1 MSRLEANLTE
11 HEHIYIFFFADVQGS
26 DVTSRDYKNVI
37 VSLKEGALEKEKV
50 NSILSLLYVH
60 GICTWYIAP
69 LHFSLCYNFAQS

>member
-1 MSRLEANLTE
+1 MNTN
-11 HEHIYIFFFADVQGS
+11 IYLFIIIFFFADVQGS

-37 VSLKEGALEKEKV
+37 ISLKEGALEEEEV

-69 LHFSLCYNFAQS
+69 LHSPLCYNFALS